1 MTSSIATWLAVGE
14 RGLSS
19 EAIALTALGGRP
31 TGFRASWPLDPGDL
45 RRCLLLLE
53 EAPETLEDGLLV
65 LAKRCPKWAALVNI
79 WDRLSETLR
88 SEIGETLP
96 PRGAAPRTY
105 ALMQEALDST
115 TTKRDI
121 GQAVAAS
128 SLWSTTA

>member
-19 EAIALTALGGRP
+19 EAMALTALGERP
-31 TGFRASWPLDPGDL
+31 TGFRASWPLDPADL

-105 ALMQEALDST
+105 ALMQESLDST

-128 SLWSTTA
+128 SL